1 MVPPTP
7 PSDNNNEVSE
17 SDDDGDSPKKAMSAG
32 GLSLMK
38 MLDAYTGL
46 LEKHTAATKGISA
59 AILMGLGD
67 VIMQAWE
74 MKKNGSK
81 FDWKRFVVFT
91 TVAVIY
97 FAPVIHCWFNFL
109 ASLPLPAN
117 KFARASMMI
126 VIDQTLGAVVVT
138 TGFFYVLEAVQR
150 MIPPFISTPE
160 GKNVLQAIAEGGT
173 ASTKNS
179 LKTVLV
185 ANWKYWPVVNFLNFL
200 YVPLQFQL
208 LISNVASVFWNIYLS
223 GATSS

>member
-1 MVPPTP
+1 
-7 PSDNNNEVSE
+7 
-17 SDDDGDSPKKAMSAG
+17 
-32 GLSLMK
+32 
-38 MLDAYTGL
+38 
-46 LEKHTAATKGISA
+46 
-59 AILMGLGD
+59 
-67 VIMQAWE
+67 
-74 MKKNGSK
+74 
-81 FDWKRFVVFT
+81 
-91 TVAVIY
+91 
-97 FAPVIHCWFNFL
+97 
-109 ASLPLPAN
+109 
-117 KFARASMMI
+117 
-126 VIDQTLGAVVVT
+126 
-138 TGFFYVLEAVQR
+138 